1 MPHDNDLSF
10 FLYIKVLKFVFL
22 CEIMKYTLAQPRA
35 PYRVG
40 PHHVHGFRYMCDICV
55 PHTVVIFSRE
65 SVFVDAVSDW
75 SAKWKYFS

>member
-35 PYRVG
+35 PYKWALTMFMVLG
-40 PHHVHGFRYMCDICV
+40 ICATSV
-55 PHTVVIFSRE
+55 CHILLSFSAGK
-65 SVFVDAVSDW
+65 VCL
-75 SAKWKYFS
+75 